1 MRVLVTGSIAF
12 DFIMLYPGR
21 FDEQLRPG
29 SMSGVFA
36 APSMRRAYGGCAG
49 NIAYGL
55 KKLGN
60 EPVLA
65 AAVGDDFE
73 LYRQRLDEFGID
85 NTNLITAA
93 GEFTAC
99 AYIVTDTENNQI
111 TIFHPGAMNK
121 AHEQNI
127 AATAATCEWAIVSPN
142 GKAGMLKHARILA
155 KEKVPYIFDPG
166 QGLPLFDGD
175 ELGKMF
181 IRASCAIFN
190 HDEFSLFCKKTGMSK
205 TAATAKVDTLIVTNG
220 EHGSTIFN
228 GGEKINIDAVV
239 LGSTIDPTGCG
250 DAYRAALLHGLL
262 RRWKWADIGRF
273 ASLIA
278 GIKARTNGGQNYDI
292 NQKSALNKFRKLFGK
307 TPSG

>member
-127 AATAATCEWAIVSPN
+127 AAAAATCDWAIVSPN
-142 GKAGMLKHARILA
+142 GKAGMLKHTRILA
-155 KEKVPYIFDPG
+155 KEKIPYIFDPG
-166 QGLPLFDGD
+166 QGLPLFNGN

-181 IRASCAIFN
+181 AGASCAIFN
-190 HDEFSLFCKKTGMSK
+190 RDEFSLFCKKTGMSES
-205 TAATAKVDTLIVTNG
+205 AAAAKVDTLIVTNG
-220 EHGSTIFN
+220 EHGSIIFN
-228 GGEKINIDAVV
+228 GGEKITIDAVV
-239 LGSTIDPTGCG
+239 LGLTMDPTGCG

-262 RRWKWADIGRF
+262 RQWKWSDIGRF

-278 GIKARTNGGQNYDI
+278 GIKALSDGGQNYDI
-292 NQKSALNKFRKLFGK
+292 NLKDALNKFRKLFGK
-307 TPSG
+307 APSA

>member
-29 SMSGVFA
+29 AMSGVFA

-85 NTNLITAA
+85 NINLLTAA
-93 GEFTAC
+93 GEFTAR
-99 AYIVTDTENNQI
+99 AYIVTDAENNQI
-111 TIFHPGAMNK
+111 TIFHPGAMDK

-142 GKAGMLKHARILA
+142 GKAGMLKHASTLA
-155 KEKVPYIFDPG
+155 KKKVPIFLTPVKG
-166 QGLPLFDGD
+166 FRCLTAMNLARCLSAPLAPF
-175 ELGKMF
+175 LTVMNF
-181 IRASCAIFN
+181 LC
-190 HDEFSLFCKKTGMSK
+190 LLKKPAWMNPPS
-205 TAATAKVDTLIVTNG
+205 
-220 EHGSTIFN
+220 
-228 GGEKINIDAVV
+228 
-239 LGSTIDPTGCG
+239 PP
-250 DAYRAALLHGLL
+250 
-262 RRWKWADIGRF
+262 
-273 ASLIA
+273 
-278 GIKARTNGGQNYDI
+278 
-292 NQKSALNKFRKLFGK
+292 KL
-307 TPSG
+307 TP